1 MRERERERER
11 DGFLI
16 LLRNDEDHTIVL
28 YNIGS
33 QEIKNLQDSGL
44 PNVFCHAK
52 LYVES
57 LVSLEGGNVF

>member
-1 MRERERERER
+1 MREREREMVSL
-11 DGFLI
+11 FYF
-16 LLRNDEDHTIVL
+16 DEDHTIVL